1 MGISTS
7 GATEQASQSSVV
19 LREPQL
25 GVPSFGAVL
34 AFVTGWARAS
44 VRTSSA
50 LAAGYG
56 SRILAIPAPPFDTAD
71 PVSLI
76 VTVALL
82 ADTTFG
88 GGMS

>member
-1 MGISTS
+1 M
-7 GATEQASQSSVV
+7 
-19 LREPQL
+19 
-25 GVPSFGAVL
+25 
-34 AFVTGWARAS
+34 
-44 VRTSSA
+44 RTSSA